1 MQNLMNDYIKIVKS
15 NMNKFMKIFLD
26 NKYVKSISDEFIETY
41 TETRYYGLIEIK
53 KGFTVKNK
61 ILNDLREKREELLEE
76 FSEKE
81 KIIDLT
87 YAFLD
92 SCIALNETSLDLLDE
107 EIEQVV
113 KLRKIHFS
121 KDDDN
126 DYKNEIRKLVKDS
139 MKEKENL
146 LKKTNSEK
154 FFLKYSNYK
163 ITNLK
168 KVIVKHNI
176 KFPAVYSKQAI
187 DKIFNNSVV
196 AEDKVFVEYNMISAQ
211 VIRDIENAIYRKQYV
226 VEFPETILDKTQKM
240 ARLLEII
247 NHPSIQDRLMLNIS
261 YKTIIKYRDKIYE
274 LLRNGYKIAL
284 TLDDSFEGN
293 AADIQRLSL
302 FQYVLV
308 NKKSEYYN
316 QLVKNKLKN
325 LVEI

>member
-1 MQNLMNDYIKIVKS
+1 MQNLMNEYIKIVKS

-26 NKYVKSISDEFIETY
+26 NKYVKSITDEFIDAY

-61 ILNDLREKREELLEE
+61 ILNELRNKREELREE

-92 SCIALNETSLDLLDE
+92 SCIGLNEYTVETLDE
-107 EIEQVV
+107 EIEQIV

-121 KDDDN
+121 KEEGN
-126 DYKNEIRKLVKDS
+126 EFKNLIHKMVKECG
-139 MKEKENL
+139 KEKEDL

-163 ITNLK
+163 TTNLK

-176 KFPAVYSKQAI
+176 KFPAIYSKQAI
-187 DKIFNNSVV
+187 SKVFNNSVI

-211 VIRDIENAIYRKQYV
+211 VIKDIENAIYRKQYV
-226 VEFPETILDKTQKM
+226 VEFPETILDKPQKM
-240 ARLLEII
+240 VRLLEII

-261 YKTIIKYRDKIYE
+261 YKIITKYREKMYE

-284 TLDDSFEGN
+284 TLDETFIGN
-293 AADIQRLSL
+293 AADIQRLSM
-302 FQYVLV
+302 FQYILV
-308 NKKSEYYN
+308 GKNAEYYN
-316 QLVKNKLKN
+316 QLVKSKLKN

>member
-1 MQNLMNDYIKIVKS
+1 MQNLMNEYIKIVKS
-15 NMNKFMKIFLD
+15 NMNKFMKVFLD
-26 NKYVKSISDEFIETY
+26 NKYVKSISDEFIDTY

-61 ILNDLREKREELLEE
+61 ILNELRNKREELLED
-76 FSEKE
+76 FYEKV

-92 SCIALNETSLDLLDE
+92 SCIALNEVKLESLEE

-113 KLRKIHFS
+113 KLRKIHLA
-121 KDDDN
+121 KDEDN
-126 DYKNEIRKLVKDS
+126 NYRNEIRKIVKENI
-139 MKEKENL
+139 KEKEDL
-146 LKKTNSEK
+146 LKRTDSEK

-176 KFPAVYSKQAI
+176 KFPAIYSKQAI
-187 DKIFNNSVV
+187 DKIYNNSVV

-211 VIRDIENAIYRKQYV
+211 VIKDIENAIYRKQYV
-226 VEFPETILDKTQKM
+226 VEFPETILDKPQKM
-240 ARLLEII
+240 TRLLEII

-261 YKTIIKYRDKIYE
+261 YKTIIKYKEKLYE
-274 LLRNGYKIAL
+274 MLRNGYKVAL
-284 TLDDSFEGN
+284 TIDNSFEGN

-308 NKKSEYYN
+308 SKKSEYYN

>member
-61 ILNDLREKREELLEE
+61 ILNDLREKKEELLEE

>member
-196 AEDKVFVEYNMISAQ
+196 AEDKVFVEYNMISTQ

>member
-121 KDDDN
+121 KDDYN

-274 LLRNGYKIAL
+274 FLRNGYKIAL